1 MVLLKI
7 WGGALLALVLFLCL
21 QAVLQERSEH
31 IERTQVVKR
40 A

>member
-7 WGGALLALVLFLCL
+7 WLGAFLALALFLCL
-21 QAVLQERSEH
+21 QAILQERSEH

-40 A
+40 T